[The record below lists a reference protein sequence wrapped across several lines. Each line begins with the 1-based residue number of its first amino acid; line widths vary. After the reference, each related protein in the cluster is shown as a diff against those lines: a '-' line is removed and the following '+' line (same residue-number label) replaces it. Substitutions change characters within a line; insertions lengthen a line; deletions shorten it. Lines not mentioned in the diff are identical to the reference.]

1 VSDETDVAEGTGA
14 ARGPVPG
21 DLGRPVLDDPAS
33 LAAGGRPLATV
44 AAELAAD
51 IDDVTDAA
59 TRRILETIAGYSPT
73 DVVPREDLWWS
84 VRRNVELV
92 LVTLATE
99 ALPSESELSVR
110 RELGVRRAEQ
120 GLALADLLRAFRVG
134 YLAVWEALTDA
145 AHRQG
150 PDAVAA
156 LAEQAALVWGAM
168 DAVSSAVADGY
179 RDRATA
185 LDVDHRR
192 RVLALVDALRAGDVP
207 VATERALEAG
217 IDPGAAVHVAACRG
231 VHASQVPLGTGIEQ
245 GDRTL
250 VLLPH
255 RDAATAGVPTD
266 EPTSFEAA
274 MVDALRTAGATHV
287 GTGPAAAGIAT
298 AARALTQAESALRA
312 AVALDVPVLSYAHDW
327 LACTV
332 IDAGDPLQDVLAPV
346 VSHLAADADARA
358 TVEAFLAADGNLTRA
373 ADRLHLHP
381 NGVAYRVRRL
391 AEQTGVDLRT
401 SAGAREA
408 HVALLLARAGPASR

>member
-231 VHASQVPLGTGIEQ
+231 VAMGQQHQRPVALLDARAQRDLG
-245 GDRTL
+245 R
-250 VLLPH
+250 V
-255 RDAATAGVPTD
+255 DAATAGVPTD
-266 EPTSFEAA
+266 EPTSVEAA